1 VRSGY
6 YRRRRSRSS
15 VPLHGLLIPN
25 AFMRK
30 QASMIDLRCSRS
42 FAADIHFWAAFFVLF
57 QTAFSMLTPAAEPA

>member
-1 VRSGY
+1 
-6 YRRRRSRSS
+6 
-15 VPLHGLLIPN
+15 
-25 AFMRK
+25 MRK